1 MNLLQLS
8 WKNILHKPSSTLLSL
23 VLFALGV
30 GLVSLLMLVNRQL
43 QEKFEKN
50 LAGIDM
56 VVGAKGSPLQ
66 LILSSMYHID
76 APTGNVAISDVKAFF
91 NPKHPVIGRAVPLS
105 LGDNYRGYRIVGT
118 TFDFFDL
125 YNAEPAQ
132 GRRWKA
138 VNEVV
143 IGAAVADALGLEIGN
158 TFNSSH
164 GFVIDDNLE
173 HADAEPFK
181 VAGILRP
188 TGAVVDQLILTSPQ
202 SIWAVHGHDHTE
214 EEGEDHHDHAHAD
227 YRDLNKPLIEYAG
240 ESITAVLVQF
250 KARNAM
256 TLNMPRNIN
265 ENTNLQAA
273 TPAWEI
279 NRLYAILGDSALALQ
294 VLAIIIIAVSGLS
307 VFLSLYSSLRDRRYE
322 LALMRVMGASRGKLF
337 ALILLEGLLLAAMG
351 CIIGLVLSHAG
362 MEVFARVLESSYRYS
377 FTGALFLKEEIWL
390 VLAAL
395 GVGLLAA
402 FIPAVQARNTDISQ
416 TLAEG

>member
-8 WKNILHKPSSTLLSL
+8 WKNILHKPTSTLLSL

-43 QEKFEKN
+43 EEKFEKN

-76 APTGNVAISDVKAFF
+76 APTGNIAISEIKAFLRP
-91 NPKHPVIGRAVPLS
+91 NHPVIGLAVPLS
-105 LGDNYRGYRIVGT
+105 LGDNYRSYRIVGT
-118 TFDFFDL
+118 TFDFFTL
-125 YNAEPAQ
+125 YNAQLAQ
-132 GRRWKA
+132 GRRWEA
-138 VNEVV
+138 VFEVV
-143 IGAAVADALGLEIGN
+143 IGAAVADALDLKTGD
-158 TFNSSH
+158 TFHSSH
-164 GFVIDDNLE
+164 GFVVDENLE
-173 HADAEPFK
+173 HTDASAFK
-181 VAGILRP
+181 VVGILQP

-202 SIWAVHGHDHTE
+202 SIWGVHEHGDHE
-214 EEGEDHHDHAHAD
+214 HEHEA
-227 YRDLNKPLIEYAG
+227 YDLNKPLTDYEG
-240 ESITAVLVQF
+240 ESITSVLIQF
-250 KARNAM
+250 KARNAA
-256 TLNMPRNIN
+256 TLNMPRGIN
-265 ENTNLQAA
+265 ENTNMQAA

-294 VLAIIIIAVSGLS
+294 VLALIIIAVSGLS
-307 VFLSLYSSLRDRRYE
+307 VFLSLYASLRDRRYE

-337 ALILLEGLLLAAMG
+337 ALILLEGSLLAAVG
-351 CIIGLVLSHAG
+351 CVIGLALSHAG
-362 MEVFARVLESSYRYS
+362 MGIFARALESSYRYS

>member
-8 WKNILHKPSSTLLSL
+8 WKNILHKPTSTLLSL

-43 QEKFEKN
+43 EEKFEKN

-56 VVGAKGSPLQ
+56 VIGAKGSPLQ

-76 APTGNVAISDVKAFF
+76 APTGNVAIADVKAFL
-91 NPKHPVIGRAVPLS
+91 NPKHPVIGMAVPLS
-105 LGDNYRGYRIVGT
+105 LGDNYRSYRIVGT

-125 YNAEPAQ
+125 YKAQLAQ
-132 GRRWKA
+132 GRRWEA
-138 VNEVV
+138 VFEVV
-143 IGAAVADALGLEIGN
+143 IGAAVADALALKTGD
-158 TFNSSH
+158 TFHSSH
-164 GFVIDDNLE
+164 GFVVDENLE
-173 HADAEPFK
+173 HTDASAFK
-181 VAGILRP
+181 VVGILQP

-202 SIWAVHGHDHTE
+202 SIWGVHEH
-214 EEGEDHHDHAHAD
+214 GEQSHEHEAF
-227 YRDLNKPLIEYAG
+227 DLSKPLTDYEG
-240 ESITAVLVQF
+240 ESITSVLIQF

-265 ENTNLQAA
+265 ENTNMQAA

-294 VLAIIIIAVSGLS
+294 VLALIIIAVSGLS
-307 VFLSLYSSLRDRRYE
+307 VFLSLYASLRDRRYE

-337 ALILLEGLLLAAMG
+337 ALILLEGFLLAAVG
-351 CIIGLVLSHAG
+351 CVIGLALSHVG
-362 MEVFARVLESSYRYS
+362 MGVFARALESSYRYS

>member
-8 WKNILHKPSSTLLSL
+8 WKNILHKPTSTLLSL

-43 QEKFEKN
+43 EEKFEKN

-56 VVGAKGSPLQ
+56 VIGAKGSPLQ

-76 APTGNVAISDVKAFF
+76 APTGNVAIADVKAFL
-91 NPKHPVIGRAVPLS
+91 NPKHPVIGKAVPLS
-105 LGDNYRGYRIVGT
+105 LGDNYRSYRIVGT
-118 TFDFFDL
+118 TFDFFTL
-125 YNAEPAQ
+125 YNAQLAQ
-132 GRRWKA
+132 GRRWEA
-138 VNEVV
+138 VFEVV
-143 IGAAVADALGLEIGN
+143 IGAAVADALDLKTGD
-158 TFNSSH
+158 TFHSSH
-164 GFVIDDNLE
+164 GFVVDENLE
-173 HADAEPFK
+173 HTDASDFK
-181 VAGILRP
+181 VVGILKP

-202 SIWAVHGHDHTE
+202 SIWGVHEHGDHE
-214 EEGEDHHDHAHAD
+214 HEHEA
-227 YRDLNKPLIEYAG
+227 YDLSKPLTDYEG
-240 ESITAVLVQF
+240 ESITSVLVQF
-250 KARNAM
+250 KARNAA
-256 TLNMPRNIN
+256 TLNMPRGIN
-265 ENTNLQAA
+265 ENTNMQAA

-294 VLAIIIIAVSGLS
+294 VLALIIIAVSGLS
-307 VFLSLYSSLRDRRYE
+307 VFLSLYASLRDRRYE

-337 ALILLEGLLLAAMG
+337 ALILLEGLLLAAVG
-351 CIIGLVLSHAG
+351 CIIGLALSHAG
-362 MEVFARVLESSYRYS
+362 MGVFARALESSYRYS

-390 VLAAL
+390 VSAAL

>member
-8 WKNILHKPSSTLLSL
+8 WKNILHKPTSTLLSL

-43 QEKFEKN
+43 EEKFEKN

-56 VVGAKGSPLQ
+56 VIGAKGSPLQ

-76 APTGNVAISDVKAFF
+76 APTGNVAIADVKAFL
-91 NPKHPVIGRAVPLS
+91 NPKHPVIGKAVPLS
-105 LGDNYRGYRIVGT
+105 LGDNYRSYRIVGT
-118 TFDFFDL
+118 TFDFFTL
-125 YNAEPAQ
+125 YNAQLAQ
-132 GRRWKA
+132 GRRWEA
-138 VNEVV
+138 VFEVV
-143 IGAAVADALGLEIGN
+143 IGAAVADALDLKTGD
-158 TFNSSH
+158 TFHSSH
-164 GFVIDDNLE
+164 GFVVDENLE
-173 HADAEPFK
+173 HTDASAFK
-181 VAGILRP
+181 VVGILQP

-202 SIWAVHGHDHTE
+202 SIWGVHEHGDHE
-214 EEGEDHHDHAHAD
+214 YEHEA
-227 YRDLNKPLIEYAG
+227 YDLSKPLTDYEG
-240 ESITAVLVQF
+240 ESITSVLIQF
-250 KARNAM
+250 KARNAA
-256 TLNMPRNIN
+256 TLNMPRGIN
-265 ENTNLQAA
+265 ENTNMQAA

-294 VLAIIIIAVSGLS
+294 VLALIIIAVSGLS
-307 VFLSLYSSLRDRRYE
+307 VFLSLYASLRDRRYE

-337 ALILLEGLLLAAMG
+337 ALILLEGLLLAAVG
-351 CIIGLVLSHAG
+351 CIIGLALSHAG
-362 MEVFARVLESSYRYS
+362 MGVFARALESSYRYS

-390 VLAAL
+390 VSAAL

>member
-8 WKNILHKPSSTLLSL
+8 WKNILHKPTSTLLSL

-43 QEKFEKN
+43 EQKFEKN

-76 APTGNVAISDVKAFF
+76 APTGNIAISEIKAFLR
-91 NPKHPVIGRAVPLS
+91 PDHPVIGLAVPLS
-105 LGDNYRGYRIVGT
+105 LGDNYRSYRIVGT

-125 YNAEPAQ
+125 YNAELAQ
-132 GRRWKA
+132 GRRWEA
-138 VNEVV
+138 VFEVV
-143 IGAAVADALGLEIGN
+143 IGAAVADALGLKTGD
-158 TFNSSH
+158 TFHSSH
-164 GFVIDDNLE
+164 GFVVDENLE
-173 HADAEPFK
+173 HTDASAFK
-181 VAGILRP
+181 VVGILKP

-202 SIWAVHGHDHTE
+202 SIWGV
-214 EEGEDHHDHAHAD
+214 HAHSEQAHEHED
-227 YRDLNKPLIEYAG
+227 FDVSKPLTDYEG
-240 ESITAVLVQF
+240 ESITSVLIQF
-250 KARNAM
+250 KARNAA
-256 TLNMPRNIN
+256 TLNMPRGIN
-265 ENTNLQAA
+265 ENTNMQAA

-294 VLAIIIIAVSGLS
+294 VLALIIIAVSGLS
-307 VFLSLYSSLRDRRYE
+307 VFLSLYASLRDRRYE

-337 ALILLEGLLLAAMG
+337 ALILLEGLLLAAVG
-351 CIIGLVLSHAG
+351 CIIGLALSHAG
-362 MEVFARVLESSYRYS
+362 MGVFARALESSYRYS
-377 FTGALFLKEEIWL
+377 FTGALFLKEELWL
-390 VLAAL
+390 VSAAL

>member
-8 WKNILHKPSSTLLSL
+8 WKNILHKPTSTLLSL

-43 QEKFEKN
+43 EDKFEKN

-56 VVGAKGSPLQ
+56 VIGAKGSPLQ

-76 APTGNVAISDVKAFF
+76 APTGNVAIADVKAFL
-91 NPKHPVIGRAVPLS
+91 NPKHPVIGKAVPLS
-105 LGDNYRGYRIVGT
+105 LGDNYRSYRIVGT

-125 YNAEPAQ
+125 YKAELAQ
-132 GRRWKA
+132 GRRWEA
-138 VNEVV
+138 VFEVV
-143 IGAAVADALGLEIGN
+143 IGAAVADALDLKTGD
-158 TFNSSH
+158 TFHSSH
-164 GFVIDDNLE
+164 GFVVDENLE
-173 HADAEPFK
+173 HTDASAFK
-181 VAGILRP
+181 VVGVLQP

-202 SIWAVHGHDHTE
+202 SIWGVHEHGDHE
-214 EEGEDHHDHAHAD
+214 HEHEA
-227 YRDLNKPLIEYAG
+227 YDLSKPLTDYEG
-240 ESITAVLVQF
+240 ESITSVLVQF
-250 KARNAM
+250 KARNAA
-256 TLNMPRNIN
+256 TLNMPRGIN
-265 ENTNLQAA
+265 ENTNMQAA

-294 VLAIIIIAVSGLS
+294 VLALIIIAVSGLS
-307 VFLSLYSSLRDRRYE
+307 VFLSLYASLRDRRYE

-337 ALILLEGLLLAAMG
+337 ALILLEGLLLAAVG
-351 CIIGLVLSHAG
+351 CVIGLALSHTG
-362 MEVFARVLESSYRYS
+362 MGVFARALESSYRYS